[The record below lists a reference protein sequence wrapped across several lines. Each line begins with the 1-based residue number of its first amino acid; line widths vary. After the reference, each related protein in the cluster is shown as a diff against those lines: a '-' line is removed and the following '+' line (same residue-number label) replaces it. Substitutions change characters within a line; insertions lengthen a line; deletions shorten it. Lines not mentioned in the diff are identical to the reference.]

1 VNEMTTHEA
10 LTVAVRGWK
19 FWMDGCMITMCELP
33 DGDIW
38 VATDRTRTAR
48 LSVGSIEGRYKKPTA
63 RRLWNYLIL
72 TKWKVVHKDNY
83 ND

>member
-1 VNEMTTHEA
+1 MTTHEA

-38 VATDRTRTAR
+38 VATDGTPTAMIVV
-48 LSVGSIEGRYKKPTA
+48 SKEGRYNKTTA
-63 RRLWNYLIL
+63 RRVWNHL
-72 TKWKVVHKDNY
+72 TEHGWKIVHKDNY